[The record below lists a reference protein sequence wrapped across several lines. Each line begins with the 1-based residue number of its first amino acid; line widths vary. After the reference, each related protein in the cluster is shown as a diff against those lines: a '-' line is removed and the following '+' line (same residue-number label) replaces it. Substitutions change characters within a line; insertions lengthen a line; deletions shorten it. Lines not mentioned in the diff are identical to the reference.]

1 MENIRGVRDQ
11 LEARAL
17 ARVKV
22 RARRKRVRIIRRR
35 TWWFSGIVFALVW
48 VVIFAQLASGHDP
61 ALSRKH
67 RRPAVVADR
76 RGTSRQT
83 AHSRRDARSRRIRH
97 HHRRH
102 HATVAASTSP
112 PASSTQSQSSQ
123 STPTQS
129 QAPAP
134 TPAPAPAPQ
143 PAPVVTSQ
151 S

>member
-1 MENIRGVRDQ
+1 
-11 LEARAL
+11 
-17 ARVKV
+17 VKV

-35 TWWFSGIVFALVW
+35 TYWFSGIVFALVW

-67 RRPAVVADR
+67 RRQATVADR
-76 RGTSRQT
+76 RGASRH
-83 AHSRRDARSRRIRH
+83 ASRPVRARRDVRSRRPRH
-97 HHRRH
+97 HHH
-102 HATVAASTSP
+102 HAAAAVSS
-112 PASSTQSQSSQ
+112 ASTQSQSSQ
-123 STPTQS
+123 ATPT